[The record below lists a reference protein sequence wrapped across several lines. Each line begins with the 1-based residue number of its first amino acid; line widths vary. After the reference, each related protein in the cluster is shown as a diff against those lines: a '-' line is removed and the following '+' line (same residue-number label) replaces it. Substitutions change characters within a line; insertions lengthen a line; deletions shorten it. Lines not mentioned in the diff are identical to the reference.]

1 MNAYADAPGRTPLR
15 GFVVGCLAFAGV
27 ATAAIWTA
35 AERDRHRDEIAALPP
50 AAVAPA
56 ASAGGHGLRPV
67 AYREPMGAAGGA
79 AGGATGGAAAARP
92 AAEPCKDGAL
102 LSRSRQALANPNCWP
117 NP

>member
-50 AAVAPA
+50 AAVA
-56 ASAGGHGLRPV
+56 
-67 AYREPMGAAGGA
+67 YREPMGA